1 MPAKPGGSY
10 VMEQIYSTR
19 SLLTSKLSYKALSC
33 SVTVFVLDFHLSF
46 LLNMF
51 ED

>member
-19 SLLTSKLSYKALSC
+19 SLLTIEFLHRALFC
-33 SVTVFVLDFHLSF
+33 SVLSVRNST
-46 LLNMF
+46 L
-51 ED
+51 